1 MVTNVQIK
9 CVNKSDRTIAHE
21 RILSVGGSPGPTTIN
36 WKRSQEQAIADIETG
51 GCAYWVAVPG
61 SDSVWVK
68 VVVDPFGNKY
78 IKTETDGEQPEHL
91 LSLPECAL

>member
-9 CVNKSDRTIAHE
+9 CVNKSDRTNAHE
-21 RILSVGGSPGPTTIN
+21 RILSIGGSPGATTTN
-36 WKRSQEQAIADIETG
+36 WKRSHEHAIADIETG

-61 SDSVWVK
+61 SDSVWVE
-68 VVVDPFGNKY
+68 VAVDPFGNKY
-78 IKTETDGEQPEHL
+78 IKTRTDGDQPEQL